1 MSSPPTSLTP
11 TALLPS
17 TSTFATGLPRLIST
31 PRSRHTFAMIAVI
44 APMPPTL
51 WHHAPFLPFTP
62 PTPWCSRP
70 SALAG
75 VSGDPYFPTPASDP
89 NPALPYAH
97 PHTLPPTV
105 GPPT

>member
-51 WHHAPFLPFTP
+51 WPHAPFRSEEHTSELQSLMHHTYAVL
-62 PTPWCSRP
+62 SLKKKP
-70 SALAG
+70 STHDTIKNNTSSL
-75 VSGDPYFPTPASDP
+75 TQQK
-89 NPALPYAH
+89 H
-97 PHTLPPTV
+97 
-105 GPPT
+105 